1 MKGGA
6 VDFFTKPVDQHELL
20 AAVSRGLQ
28 VDAEQRRVRSV
39 TDTLKTRFA
48 RLTPRE
54 RQVLGLVVTGMLNK
68 QIAGQLGTCERTIKV
83 HRARTMRKM
92 EAGSVA
98 ELVRMAEWLG
108 VPATLPPSIA
118 SSSRRAG

>member
-1 MKGGA
+1 
-6 VDFFTKPVDQHELL
+6 
-20 AAVSRGLQ
+20 
-28 VDAEQRRVRSV
+28 
-39 TDTLKTRFA
+39 
-48 RLTPRE
+48 
-54 RQVLGLVVTGMLNK
+54 MLNK

-108 VPATLPPSIA
+108 VPAAAPRSVFA
-118 SSSRRAG
+118 AGQRAG